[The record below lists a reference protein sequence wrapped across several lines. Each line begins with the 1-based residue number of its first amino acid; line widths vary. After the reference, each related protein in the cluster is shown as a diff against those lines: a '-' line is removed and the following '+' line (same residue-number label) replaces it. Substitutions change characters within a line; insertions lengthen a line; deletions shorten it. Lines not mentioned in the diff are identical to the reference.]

1 MPQMPT
7 DIFRSMADRIDRN
20 DPKEFAGAMLVVPP
34 DGGEPITMLLIR
46 PDHDLAMF
54 WATVGSM
61 IAVAAREF
69 EEKARSND
77 PFARR

>member
-1 MPQMPT
+1 
-7 DIFRSMADRIDRN
+7 
-20 DPKEFAGAMLVVPP
+20 MLVVPP

-77 PFARR
+77 PFSRR